1 MPCMLIQ
8 KHYSMRR
15 TMPFFDIL
23 LRNRSNGSRSNLW
36 TESLNCGTRSWSD
49 LIFNEASFQRVALL
63 HAQSDSIHHTEILD
77 WIPFE
82 N

>member
-1 MPCMLIQ
+1 MPHMPIQ
-8 KHYSMRR
+8 KHYSMHR

-23 LRNRSNGSRSNLW
+23 FRNRSSGSRSNLW
-36 TESLNCGTRSWSD
+36 TESLNCGTRFWSD
-49 LIFNEASFQRVALL
+49 LIFIEASFQRVALL
-63 HAQSDSIHHTEILD
+63 HLQSDSLHHTEILD